1 MNTLN
6 IITFLATAAVAFATD
21 RITSLDQAADL
32 VREGERYSEYIE
44 ASLIDGRPY
53 MTHDEH
59 RLAQQMN
66 DRDHNGQSLDKPFE
80 PSPLLRERISQH
92 ARLNGLDDP
101 FDDTRA
107 RVEQRIKQRQDT
119 VDADTQM
126 DHLLEAYKRELEQHK
141 QAREQDN
148 DRDQLIDRIKQLE
161 QQVAEVN
168 KTSHVTTPQQS
179 RDRFAVAGYDMEFSN
194 ADTNLA
200 KGLFTGICV
209 ATLVGFACS
218 RRKKP
223 GSESN

>member
-6 IITFLATAAVAFATD
+6 LITFLATAAVALATD

-32 VREGERYSEYIE
+32 VREGERYSDYIE

-66 DRDHNGQSLDKPFE
+66 NRDGNGQSLDKPFE

-101 FDDTRA
+101 FDATRE
-107 RVEQRIKQRQDT
+107 RIERRIKQRQHA
-119 VDADTQM
+119 VDADDQM

-141 QAREQDN
+141 QQPV
-148 DRDQLIDRIKQLE
+148 DRNELIDRINQLE
-161 QQVAEVN
+161 QQVAESN
-168 KTSHVTTPQQS
+168 RTSSIESESGVDLATTG
-179 RDRFAVAGYDMEFSN
+179 AAAGLACMAGVAG
-194 ADTNLA
+194 TT
-200 KGLFTGICV
+200 LFR
-209 ATLVGFACS
+209 
-218 RRKKP
+218 RRKQF
-223 GSESN
+223 

>member
-6 IITFLATAAVAFATD
+6 IITFLATAAVALATD

-32 VREGERYSEYIE
+32 VREGERYSEYID

-66 DRDHNGQSLDKPFE
+66 DRDHNGHSLIKPFE

-107 RVEQRIKQRQDT
+107 RVEDRIKQRQAT
-119 VDADTQM
+119 PDADTQM
-126 DHLLEAYKRELEQHK
+126 NVLLEAYKQELDQHN
-141 QAREQDN
+141 QAREQDVDKN
-148 DRDQLIDRIKQLE
+148 KLIDRIKQLE
-161 QQVAEVN
+161 QAAAEAN
-168 KTSHVTTPQQS
+168 STSLNSPEPELDMTQAAAIGGVGC
-179 RDRFAVAGYDMEFSN
+179 VAGM
-194 ADTNLA
+194 AGLA
-200 KGLFTGICV
+200 L
-209 ATLVGFACS
+209 AR
-218 RRKKP
+218 RRKP
-223 GSESN
+223 AAEIDLAS